1 MSDPGI
7 DSVCPKCECPKCCGG
22 RQPQYVVCLFA
33 FARLS
38 EKAAKLAAAAE
49 QAAAYKRAMATLWAY
64 TKRDDA
70 PSQPKD
76 TLTRRRLHAWVIET
90 HGPDINLPDH
100 MDGVYGRDEDEI
112 EKVWDLANQPT
123 CMLEPKRAT

>member
-1 MSDPGI
+1 M
-7 DSVCPKCECPKCCGG
+7 CPKCECPKCCGG

-49 QAAAYKRAMATLWAY
+49 QAKR
-64 TKRDDA
+64 
-70 PSQPKD
+70 
-76 TLTRRRLHAWVIET
+76 
-90 HGPDINLPDH
+90 
-100 MDGVYGRDEDEI
+100 RDEDEI